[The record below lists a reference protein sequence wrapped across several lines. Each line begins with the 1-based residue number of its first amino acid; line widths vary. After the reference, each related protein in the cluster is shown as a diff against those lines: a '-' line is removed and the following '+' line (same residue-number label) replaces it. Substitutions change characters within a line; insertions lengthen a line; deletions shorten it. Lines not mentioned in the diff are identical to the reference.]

1 MAQYHLT
8 NSYSFKF
15 NCGFARCAI
24 RELTPKGRNS
34 ATDKPR
40 RMTEFHDLFKDCPNY
55 GLSSTYF
62 ENTSKCRESTFD
74 RHCET
79 IIQSWRKKWHPP
91 EKRSLYE
98 TTFSIENWKAL
109 PLDKKLKHT
118 LSCCQECYNQQE
130 DLQMCFPLKPHYT
143 DKPIVSVNVEKL
155 EKLGKKEL
163 TRSALTELNESFH
176 GVFQKNFVQS
186 LVSHGGERVQVIIY
200 YRLCN

>member
-8 NSYSFKF
+8 ISYSFKF

-24 RELTPKGRNS
+24 HELTPKGRNS

-109 PLDKKLKHT
+109 YTFGQEIKAYPLLLPGMLQPTRRFTNVFPTKAT
-118 LSCCQECYNQQE
+118 LHGQAYCVRKCREAREARQEGR
-130 DLQMCFPLKPHYT
+130 D
-143 DKPIVSVNVEKL
+143 
-155 EKLGKKEL
+155 
-163 TRSALTELNESFH
+163 A
-176 GVFQKNFVQS
+176 
-186 LVSHGGERVQVIIY
+186 
-200 YRLCN
+200 